1 MNKRDYYE
9 VLGVTKKASEN
20 EIKKAYR
27 KLAKELHPDVN
38 PNNKEAEDK
47 FKEVSEAYEHLSDK
61 DKKAHYDQFGH
72 QQQGGRRGGFNMHDM
87 GEVFRGFSHIFNQPT
102 RRGQNLRVNIKLT
115 LEEVY
120 AGVKKSYKYL
130 RDVSCTTCDG
140 HGGHD
145 VHDCEICGGA
155 GQVIRQIKT
164 PIGVM
169 QQQMPCHGCHGI
181 GLKYTTEC
189 NTCKGSGLKKEEEVA
204 ELELPTGIDET
215 MEFSIAGKGN
225 GIKSGIEGDLLCS
238 FTILPH
244 KVFVRNGNDLR
255 MKLKLQY
262 HQLVLGGK
270 VDIETIEGTKIRIK
284 INEFSDAETILK
296 IAGKGLKHYGKETRG
311 DLIVTLGL
319 LVPKDMSDD
328 AKELVIKLKELA
340 DGNE

>member
-61 DKKAHYDQFGH
+61 DKKAQYDQFGH
-72 QQQGGRRGGFNMHDM
+72 QQQGGRRGGFNMD
-87 GEVFRGFSHIFNQPT
+87 EVFRDFAEAFNRPT
-102 RRGQNLRVNIKLT
+102 RKGQNLRINIKLT

-120 AGVKKSYKYL
+120 TGVKKLYKYN
-130 RDVSCTTCDG
+130 RDVSCTDCKG
-140 HGGHD
+140 HGGYD
-145 VHDCEICGGA
+145 VHDCDICGGV
-155 GQVIRQIKT
+155 GQIIRQIKT
-164 PIGVM
+164 GFGII
-169 QQQMPCHGCHGI
+169 QQQMSCHGCHGI
-181 GLKYTTEC
+181 GVKYTTEC
-189 NTCKGSGLKKEEEVA
+189 TTCKGSGLKKEEEVA
-204 ELELPTGIDET
+204 DLDLPSGLNET
-215 MEFSIAGKGN
+215 MEFPIAGKGN
-225 GIKSGIEGDLLCS
+225 GIKSGIEGDLFCS

-255 MKLKLQY
+255 MKLNLQY

-284 INEFSDAETILK
+284 INELSDAETIFK
-296 IAGKGLKHYGKETRG
+296 IAGKGLKQYGKETRG
-311 DLIVTLGL
+311 DLIITLGL

-340 DGNE
+340 DGE

>member
-9 VLGVTKKASEN
+9 VLGLTKKASSN

-47 FKEVSEAYEHLSDK
+47 FKEVSEAYEHLSDA
-61 DKKAHYDQFGH
+61 DKKAKYDRFGH
-72 QQQGGRRGGFNMHDM
+72 NAQRFAGGGVNMD
-87 GEVFRGFSHIFNQPT
+87 EVFRGFAEAFHQPV
-102 RRGQNLRVNIKLT
+102 RKGQNLRVNIKLT

-120 AGVKKSYKYL
+120 AGSKKTYKYT
-130 RDVSCTTCDG
+130 RDVSCSDCKG

-145 VHDCEICGGA
+145 VHDCDICGGA

-164 PIGVM
+164 GFGIM
-169 QQQMPCHGCHGI
+169 QQQMPCHGCHGV

-189 NTCKGSGLKKEEEVA
+189 GTCKGTGLTKAPEVA
-204 ELELPTGIDET
+204 ELELPTGLDET
-215 MEFSIAGKGN
+215 MEFAIEGKGN
-225 GIKSGIEGDLLCS
+225 GIKSGIAGDLYCS

-244 KVFVRNGNDLR
+244 KVFVRNGHDLK
-255 MKLKLQY
+255 MKLKLPY

-270 VDIETIEGTKIRIK
+270 VDIETIEGSKIRITVK
-284 INEFSDAETILK
+284 ELSDAETILK
-296 IAGKGLKHYGKETRG
+296 IAGKGLKPYGKDSRG
-311 DLIVTLGL
+311 DLVITLGL
-319 LVPKDMSDD
+319 LVPKDIDD
-328 AKELVIKLKELA
+328 KTKELVIKLKELA

>member
-38 PNNKEAEDK
+38 PNNEEAESK

-72 QQQGGRRGGFNMHDM
+72 KPQGGRGGFDM
-87 GEVFRGFSHIFNQPT
+87 SEVFRGFGQAFNQPT
-102 RRGQNLRVNIKLT
+102 RKGQNLRVNIKLT
-115 LEEVY
+115 LEEIY
-120 AGVKKSYKYL
+120 SGVKKSYKYT
-130 RDVSCTTCDG
+130 RDVSCTTCNG

-145 VHDCEICGGA
+145 VHDCNICNGA
-155 GQVIRQIKT
+155 GQIIRQINT

-181 GLKYTTEC
+181 GQKYTTEC
-189 NTCKGSGLKKEEEVA
+189 STCKGSGLKKAEEIA
-204 ELELPTGIDET
+204 ELELPSGLDES
-215 MEFSIAGKGN
+215 MEFALAGKGN
-225 GIKSGIEGDLLCS
+225 AIKAGTYGDLYCS
-238 FTILPH
+238 FTVLPH
-244 KVFVRNGNDLR
+244 KVFVRNGNDLK

-284 INEFSDAETILK
+284 INELSDAETILK
-296 IAGKGLKHYGKETRG
+296 IAGKGLKPYGKDSRG
-311 DLIVTLGL
+311 DLIITLGL